1 MKDIYVMNGFYMSMR
16 GKFLPFF
23 RSVPKSQLNFWNL
36 IKFFSTCVAAYCN
49 PGEKIQWYGTLT
61 TIDTITSKTSYQ
73 IDEQVLQLIICL
85 FIDLLAYFIN

>member
-16 GKFLPFF
+16 GKFLPFS

-49 PGEKIQWYGTLT
+49 PGEKIQWYTGKFLT
-61 TIDTITSKTSYQ
+61 FFRSYQ
-73 IDEQVLQLIICL
+73 NHSLIFEI
-85 FIDLLAYFIN
+85 